1 MVVEIKRP
9 SGRKHNEK
17 RAVSVEIGTSK
28 YAEGSCLIRF
38 GDTHV
43 FCTASVEERE
53 AQVRAGL
60 PLSLACFQGLPTLE
74 QIERRRGGSK
84 VDEHLR
90 YSD

>member
-38 GDTHV
+38 GIHMFFV
-43 FCTASVEERE
+43 RRALKSVSPIFERPGY
-53 AQVRAGL
+53 GL
-60 PLSLACFQGLPTLE
+60 DY
-74 QIERRRGGSK
+74 R
-84 VDEHLR
+84 
-90 YSD
+90 